1 MVARRRVNQGDDVG
15 NKQWT
20 VRAQLAGTFGVTL
33 AMLAGIAV
41 IGVQGMAAV
50 QGRLDE
56 VVETYNRQARL
67 AATMRLATNQVAIA
81 SRNIALLETEQAMRA
96 EKAVIDQARATYTKA
111 EDELRAMLEA
121 KEGSHVEERRLLD
134 HVRALQA
141 SVRPANDKFVEL
153 GLSNRAQEA
162 TALLMSE
169 VAGPQKQWLLALGEL
184 GALQEK
190 SADAA
195 AAQARADYAQARA
208 TMIGGSLLSVLVALA
223 CGAWMVRRLM
233 RQLGGEPAYAAEVA
247 NAIAAGDLGM
257 AVKVAEGMPATSLLA
272 AMQRMQTALSG
283 VVAGIREGA
292 DAIATGTTQIATGNA
307 DLSQRTEEQASNL
320 QQTAASMEQL
330 TVTVQT
336 NADSARQAAQLAA
349 QASERAR
356 QGTDAVVRV
365 QQTMDGIT
373 GASQRIGE
381 IIGVIDGIAF
391 QTNILALN
399 AAVEA
404 ARAGENGRGFAVVAG
419 EVRTLAQR
427 SADAAKEIKQLIHD
441 SSAKVAQGGE
451 QVSATS
457 ATMEEILRSVGRV
470 NDLMGDIDAATA
482 EQSQGISQVGTA
494 VSQLDQVTQQN
505 AALVEEAAAAA
516 DSLRAQADRL
526 VQSVAV
532 FRLAGAA
539 A

>member
-1 MVARRRVNQGDDVG
+1 MG

-33 AMLAGIAV
+33 AMLVGIAV

-56 VVETYNRQARL
+56 VVNVYNHQKAL
-67 AATMRLATNQVAIA
+67 VATMRAATNQVAIA
-81 SRNIALLETEQAMRA
+81 TRNIALLEAADLMSAEERVIAEARQDYERA
-96 EKAVIDQARATYTKA
+96 KK
-111 EDELRAMLEA
+111 ELIAMLPQGDAEA
-121 KEGSHVEERRLLD
+121 DQQRLLIERVD
-134 HVRALQA
+134 ALQA
-141 SVRPANDKFVEL
+141 SMRAANDRFLEL
-153 GLSNRAQEA
+153 GLANRAQEA
-162 TALLMSE
+162 TAVLMGQI
-169 VAGPQKQWLLALGEL
+169 AGPQKERLATLDQL
-184 GALQEK
+184 AKVQ
-190 SADAA
+190 DAA
-195 AAQARADYAQARA
+195 ADEKASEARNQYAQSRA
-208 TMIGGSLLSVLVALA
+208 FMLGASIAAILLALA

-257 AVKVAEGMPATSLLA
+257 AVKVADGMPTTSLLA

-349 QASERAR
+349 QASERVR

-427 SADAAKEIKQLIHD
+427 SAEAAKEIKQLIQD

-451 QVSATS
+451 QVSATA

-532 FRLAGAA
+532 FRLAGSAA
-539 A
+539 